1 MPFWKRKKQQV
12 EQAVDEVAAGAT
24 DLAEKT
30 MTIGPTG
37 VLLLLGAAAVG
48 AAATYYVAQ
57 TRKNNRSVG
66 GSRSDQIKK
75 AAQSPQAALP
85 KPNKPD

>member
-1 MPFWKRKKQQV
+1 MRFWTRKKQQV
-12 EQAVDEVAAGAT
+12 EQAVDEVAVTAT

-57 TRKNNRSVG
+57 NRKK
-66 GSRSDQIKK
+66 KK
-75 AAQSPQAALP
+75 AASAEAASS
-85 KPNKPD
+85 KSGKSD

>member
-1 MPFWKRKKQQV
+1 MFWKRKKQQV
-12 EQAVDEVAAGAT
+12 EQAVDDVTATAT

-48 AAATYYVAQ
+48 AAATYYVAKG
-57 TRKNNRSVG
+57 RKN
-66 GSRSDQIKK
+66 K
-75 AAQSPQAALP
+75 
-85 KPNKPD
+85 